1 MPKIS
6 AVIIAKNEEKNIARC
21 IRSLQNVADEV
32 LVLDNGSID
41 KTVDLAKDLNARV
54 EITEWKGYSATKNHG
69 NNLAQFDYILS
80 IDADEALSMDLAK
93 SITEIKESLNENTA
107 YKFNRLTNYCGSWIR
122 HCGWYP
128 DTKLRLWHRQ
138 KVEWQGDIH
147 EEIVLDKA
155 VSQKHLNGNLLHYSY
170 YTKTDHY
177 KQAHKFTTLTA
188 KEAFEKGKKASVLKL
203 VFAPIVK
210 FIKSYILQM
219 GFLDGGA
226 GFQVCRI
233 SAYATFMKYQ
243 KLRNLHKN
251 S

>member
-21 IRSLQNVADEV
+21 IRSLQNVADEF
-32 LVLDNGSID
+32 LVLDNGSTD
-41 KTVDLAKDLNARV
+41 KTVELAKDLNARV
-54 EITEWKGYSATKNHG
+54 ETTEWKGYSETKNHG

-93 SITEIKESLNENTA
+93 AITSIKDELNENAA
-107 YKFNRLTNYCGSWIR
+107 YQFNRLTNYCGSWIR

-138 KVEWQGDIH
+138 KGEWHGDIH
-147 EEIVLDKA
+147 EEIGLDKT
-155 VSQKHLNGNLLHYSY
+155 VIQKHLNGDLLHYSY
-170 YTKTDHY
+170 YTKADHF
-177 KQAHKFTTLTA
+177 KQADKFTTLTA
-188 KEAFEKGKKASVLKL
+188 KDAFEKGKKASVLKL